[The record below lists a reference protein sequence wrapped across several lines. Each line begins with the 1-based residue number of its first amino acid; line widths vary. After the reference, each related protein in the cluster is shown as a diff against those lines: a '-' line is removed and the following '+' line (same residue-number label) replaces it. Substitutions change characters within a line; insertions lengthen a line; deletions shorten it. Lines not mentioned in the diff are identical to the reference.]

1 MMKFDKSAMLASAA
15 ALTSSL
21 AYAAQPNVVF
31 ILADDMGYGD
41 VSALNEKSRIQTP
54 PSAAAA

>member
-1 MMKFDKSAMLASAA
+1 MMKLDKSAVLASAA

-21 AYAAQPNVVF
+21 ACAAQPNVVF

-41 VSALNEKSRIQTP
+41 VSAMNEKSRIRTQDIE
-54 PSAAAA
+54 AL